1 LRGCQDVLEPTDT
14 ITCSCGAILCEDCY
28 VEESHVFHDT
38 DRDPVFDDLVAS
50 FPELVERGGGYG
62 RFRTTDSP
70 AVAWLRAYVDDTGR
84 TWQDLEPNQTHHA
97 NSPCFQA
104 FTRAFPDEAEPKWQ
118 LKQARAVL
126 EREAA
131 VVEEVSA

>member
-1 LRGCQDVLEPTDT
+1 MKPQINLKSIAAGFAAL
-14 ITCSCGAILCEDCY
+14 
-28 VEESHVFHDT
+28 
-38 DRDPVFDDLVAS
+38 
-50 FPELVERGGGYG
+50 
-62 RFRTTDSP
+62 
-70 AVAWLRAYVDDTGR
+70 
-84 TWQDLEPNQTHHA
+84 NQTHHA

-126 EREAA
+126 EQEAA